1 MPDFGITKIH
11 EIFEACEQFKDF
23 TKLDLILIFYFMSD
37 RNTGT
42 SAKDKSLTEIS
53 NILGQ
58 NKSNVHRSI
67 KKLWDCDILIK
78 KEDYLG
84 QYDKKLRGFI
94 ICPHGMDHGR
104 VKDNY
109 MKDQKNKEMQR
120 MNQLYKEAYKRK
132 IGIKEMI
139 AETENRAKRVQ
150 DPKLL
155 NAVIKI
161 NDEANKITGNIH
173 NH

>member
-11 EIFEACEQFKDF
+11 EIFEACGQFRNF

-42 SAKDKSLTEIS
+42 SAKDKSLTEIAK
-53 NILGQ
+53 ILGQ

-67 KKLWDCDILIK
+67 KKLWEYDILIK
-78 KEDYLG
+78 REDYLG
-84 QYDKKLRGFI
+84 QYDKKLKGFI
-94 ICPHGMDHGR
+94 ICPHGIDHGR

-109 MKDQKNKEMQR
+109 MKDQKNIEMQR

-155 NAVIKI
+155 DAVQKI
-161 NDEANKITGNIH
+161 NDETNKLLSSLHKT
-173 NH
+173 